1 MCVGGSSD
9 SRCRLLNQVRQLH
22 SCFHLLSPPSLL
34 ACARETIAL
43 HAAAAA
49 RIDGD
54 TEAEKIKSSSK
65 SCLIIEMP
73 LTFSPAPKKTTVVYV
88 KPLPQ
93 GVEWNSTYQ
102 TYTAPVAKSN

>member
-9 SRCRLLNQVRQLH
+9 LKCLQLRQVRQLH
-22 SCFHLLSPPSLL
+22 SCLRLLSPPSLL
-34 ACARETIAL
+34 ACARETVAL
-43 HAAAAA
+43 HAAAA
-49 RIDGD
+49 RIDGG
-54 TEAEKIKSSSK
+54 TEAETIKSSSK

-73 LTFSPAPKKTTVVYV
+73 LTFSPAPKKPTVVYV

-102 TYTAPVAKSN
+102 TYTAPVAKFN